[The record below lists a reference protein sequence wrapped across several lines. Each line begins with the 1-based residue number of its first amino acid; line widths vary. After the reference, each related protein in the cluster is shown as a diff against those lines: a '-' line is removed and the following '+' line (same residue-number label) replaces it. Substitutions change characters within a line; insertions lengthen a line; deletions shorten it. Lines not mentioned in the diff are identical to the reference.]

1 MPERNIDGE
10 IPSKRLV
17 VSDEA
22 VPFVSRG
29 GRIFLKQVIG
39 ADSDIHSGEVVQIVD
54 RKNHLLTIAKAILT
68 PEEIDQIRRCTGLSS
83 WSGERSPA
91 NN

>member
-1 MPERNIDGE
+1 MSERNVE
-10 IPSKRLV
+10 SEMPSKRLV

-39 ADSDIHSGEVVQIVD
+39 VDPDIHSGEIVQIVD
-54 RKNHLLTIAKAILT
+54 RRDHLLTIATAILT
-68 PEEIDQIRRCTGLSS
+68 PEEIDQIRKCPDLPS
-83 WSGERSPA
+83 WSGKNSPA

>member
-1 MPERNIDGE
+1 MSERNIEGE
-10 IPSKRLV
+10 MPSRRLV
-17 VSDEA
+17 ISDEA

-39 ADSDIHSGEVVQIVD
+39 VDPDIHSGEVVQVVD
-54 RKNHLLTIAKAILT
+54 RRDHLLTVAKAILT
-68 PEEIDQIRRCTGLSS
+68 PDEIDQIRRCADLPS
-83 WSGERSPA
+83 WSGKNPLA